1 MLKVSHI
8 HKHFGGLY
16 ALNDVSLEAESGTIL
31 GIIGP
36 NGAGKSTLFS
46 VISGFISADSGHVE
60 LDGNRIDGLRP
71 DLVASRGMVRTF
83 QVPREFGDL
92 TVLDN
97 LRVAGSTPT
106 ADSITSALL
115 RWKQTA
121 RSEAA
126 LTQRAQAM
134 LQRLNLVA
142 VADDPAHT
150 LSGGQKKLLE
160 LGRALMACPRVLLI
174 DEPFAGVAPALRNQ
188 LVTHLRSLKDE
199 GLCLLVIEHDIQTI
213 MDISDRMCVMV
224 DGAIL
229 VAGPPRVVQQDRRV
243 LDAYLGVGLE

>member
-46 VISGFISADSGHVE
+46 VISGFISADAGSVE

-71 DLVASRGMVRTF
+71 DIVASRGMVRTF
-83 QVPREFGDL
+83 QVPKEFGDL
-92 TVLDN
+92 TVIDN
-97 LRVAGSTPT
+97 LRVAGSTPA
-106 ADSITSALL
+106 ADRITSALL

-121 RSEAA
+121 KSEAA
-126 LTQRAQAM
+126 LTRRAQAM
-134 LQRLNLVA
+134 LQRLNLAV
-142 VADDPAHT
+142 VADSPAHT

-160 LGRALMACPRVLLI
+160 LGRALMAFPRVLLI
-174 DEPFAGVAPALRNQ
+174 DEPFAGVAPALKNQ
-188 LVTHLRSLKDE
+188 LVTHLRTLKDE
-199 GLCLLVIEHDIQTI
+199 GLCLLIIEHDIEMI

-229 VAGPPRVVQQDRRV
+229 VAGPPGIVRQDRRV
-243 LDAYLGVGLE
+243 LDAYLGVRLG